1 MISYEKQLI
10 IMRIQCLIEEFVDVD
25 DTFMKNKIIE
35 DVLQLCLK
43 YRLEKDIDMDTYECD
58 ERCHCGRLR

>member
-10 IMRIQCLIEEFVDVD
+10 VMRIQCLMNQFTNLND
-25 DTFMKNKIIE
+25 DFLKNQIIE

-43 YRLEKDIDMDTYECD
+43 YRLEKDIDMDTYECP
-58 ERCHCGRLR
+58 EQCRCGRLR